1 VTAPVETARRAPG
14 RPRSEAA
21 DEAILQAV
29 VELFAQVGLE
39 GLTMEAVAARA
50 GVGKGTV
57 YRRYANKFDLVLSVV
72 RAHSRIGE
80 PPPETG
86 STRGD
91 LRALLDD
98 LVSVL
103 TDTPVGRL
111 LPILVAA
118 RTRVPELDAASA
130 EITAE
135 GRVRSVAV
143 MRRGVE
149 RGDFRADVDVDFVV
163 DAFFGAV
170 FYRFLVIGAPLD
182 DEFRAH
188 VVEATMRAFG
198 P

>member
-1 VTAPVETARRAPG
+1 
-14 RPRSEAA
+14 
-21 DEAILQAV
+21 
-29 VELFAQVGLE
+29 ELFAQVGLE

-72 RAHSRIGE
+72 RAHSRFGE
-80 PPPETG
+80 PPPDTG

-91 LRALLDD
+91 LRELVDA

-103 TDTPVGRL
+103 TESPVGRL
-111 LPILVAA
+111 LPVLIAA
-118 RTRVPELDAASA
+118 RTRVPEFEAASA

-149 RGDFRADVDVDFVV
+149 RGD
-163 DAFFGAV
+163 
-170 FYRFLVIGAPLD
+170 
-182 DEFRAH
+182 
-188 VVEATMRAFG
+188 
-198 P
+198 

>member
-1 VTAPVETARRAPG
+1 VTAPIETERRAPG

-21 DEAILQAV
+21 DEAILQAT

-80 PPPETG
+80 PPPDTG

-91 LRALLDD
+91 LWGLVDA

-103 TDTPVGRL
+103 TESPVGRL
-111 LPILVAA
+111 LPVLIAA

-130 EITAE
+130 AITAE
-135 GRVRSVAV
+135 GRVRSRAV

-149 RGDFRADVDVDFVV
+149 RGDFRADLDVDFVV
-163 DAFFGAV
+163 DAFVGAV
-170 FYRFLVIGAPLD
+170 FYRFLLTDSPLD
-182 DEFRAH
+182 GPFRAE

-198 P
+198 A